1 MMQGKRLLLAQMC
14 ARSGL
19 MRLLETVLQR
29 DALLVL
35 NYHRVG
41 NAEETP
47 YDSGT
52 FGPTAEQ
59 FDWELSYVKSR
70 FDCVTL
76 EGALAMMMGQ
86 APVRRSLLI
95 TFDDG
100 YLDNYQTAFP
110 ILRSHGLHAT
120 FFLPTTFIGTARLP
134 WWDMIAYI
142 IKHSRRDGFRLSY
155 PQPADFHLDRA
166 RPSAT
171 VFQVLKLCAET
182 HTVNYAPLIDN
193 LETACDCPRP
203 NGSSERCFLN
213 WDEAREMQAAGM
225 TFGSHTHTHEV
236 LSGLSAE
243 RQLCELSESRAILER
258 ELGRTIDILA
268 YPVGRSDTFN
278 SDTLAALKHLGY
290 RAAFSFYGGANLRG
304 RVNRLDI
311 RRDDCYSPS
320 PELFRLQTTLTAAGK
335 RLGR

>member
-1 MMQGKRLLLAQMC
+1 MEGKRLLLAQVFSK
-14 ARSGL
+14 SGL
-19 MRLLETVLQR
+19 TRVLETVLQR

-35 NYHRVG
+35 NYHRIG

-59 FDWELSYVKSR
+59 FDWELGYIKSR

-76 EGALAMMMGQ
+76 EEAVAMMTGQ
-86 APVRRSLLI
+86 APVRRSLHI

-120 FFLPTTFIGTARLP
+120 FFLPTSFIGTPRLP
-134 WWDMIAYI
+134 WWDTIAYI
-142 IKHSRRDGFRLSY
+142 IKHSRKDSFKVSY
-155 PQPADFHLDRA
+155 PRPTEFHLDRA
-166 RPSAT
+166 KPSAT
-171 VFQVLKLCAET
+171 VFQVLKACHET
-182 HTVNYAPLIDN
+182 STTNYAPLIDA

-203 NGSSERCFLN
+203 NGSAERCFLN

-236 LSGLSAE
+236 LSGLSGE
-243 RQLCELSESRAILER
+243 RQISELSESRTILES
-258 ELGRTIDILA
+258 ELGRVIDVLA
-268 YPVGRSDTFN
+268 YPVGAAYTFN
-278 SDTLAALKHLGY
+278 TDTRTALQSAGY
-290 RAAFSFYGGANLRG
+290 RAAFSFYGGINLREN
-304 RVNRLDI
+304 VNRLDI
-311 RRDDCYSPS
+311 RRNDCHSPS
-320 PELFRLQTTLTAAGK
+320 PALFRLQTTLAGAG
-335 RLGR
+335 RSLGS